1 MPYFLCDGALYTQ
14 THRAF
19 SFCGTIEYMAPELV
33 KATTAGHDFVSWL
46 SASHCLFNVDLI
58 FY

>member
-1 MPYFLCDGALYTQ
+1 MLSVWTQ

-33 KATTAGHDFVSWL
+33 KSTTAGHDFVSQSESEL
-46 SASHCLFNVDLI
+46 CLETFI
-58 FY
+58 GK